1 MVDRL
6 TCAKNQ
12 VRLLTKINQE
22 LDEELHKSIQKNTA
36 QGIMISTHEV
46 TIGQQ
51 DIRIKKLE
59 AQVKELQG
67 WDFENIIDKIYGE
80 QNLKSPKDIRIE
92 ELEAQLRELQDWD
105 SADMPNGERVY
116 NTGRGMIQ
124 YPFNPEGEEPYC
136 MQCSGDEG
144 YLDECI
150 CEVENAP
157 TIAYPYTHP
166 IREVPPYGRVKVK

>member
-1 MVDRL
+1 MADEQITFTEALDQLKGAYER
-6 TCAKNQ
+6 
-12 VRLLTKINQE
+12 E
-22 LDEELHKSIQKNTA
+22 LIYYKVME
-36 QGIMISTHEV
+36 STLRGGA
-46 TIGQQ
+46 GQQ
-51 DIRIKKLE
+51 ERIM
-59 AQVKELQG
+59 KEK
-67 WDFENIIDKIYGE
+67 DK
-80 QNLKSPKDIRIE
+80 RIE